1 MMNPGR
7 INSELARTF
16 SFGPFHLIPVQR
28 LVLEGEKP
36 LRLGSRALEILIALV
51 ERHGELVTKEE
62 LMARVWP
69 NVFVESSNLTVH
81 IAALRR
87 VLGDGLNGNRYLV
100 NIPGRGYRFVAPV
113 STSDKEMPWSA
124 QPSGPAVHLDTFG
137 VHGLSACSI
146 ESSQLLAGRQEA
158 KDPTK
163 AAETHGF
170 DRNRCARCRL
180 AKMCEPRFFFN

>member
-1 MMNPGR
+1 MMTPGR
-7 INSELARTF
+7 FNSELARTF

-28 LVLEGEKP
+28 LLLEGEKP

-87 VLGDGLNGNRYLV
+87 VLSDGLNGNRYLV

-113 STSDKEMPWSA
+113 STADMEMPWSE
-124 QPSGPAVHLDTFG
+124 QRSTPAGHLDTCG
-137 VHGLSACSI
+137 VHGLSACSTD
-146 ESSQLLAGRQEA
+146 SLQLLTARREA
-158 KDPTK
+158 KDTTK
-163 AAETHGF
+163 VAEMRGF
-170 DRNRCARCRL
+170 DRNRCARCSL
-180 AKMCEPRFFFN
+180 AKMCEPRFFYN